1 VTDFMI
7 RSTSHYVIATAGH
20 VDHGKSTLVRALTG
34 IDPDRL
40 AEEKA
45 REMTI
50 DLGYAWLEQPDGT
63 ILSIVDVPG
72 HERFIKNML
81 AGVGGIDAAL
91 LVIASDEEFMPQ
103 TEEHLAILD
112 LLKIERGVVALTK
125 SDLVD
130 DEWLAY
136 VSEEVRERLI
146 GTHLATAPIVPVSA
160 VTGQGL
166 ESLIAELSTQLA
178 QSTLRTDLG
187 MARLSIDRTF
197 TVAGYGT
204 VVTGTLVDGSLSIGD
219 ELVIHPG
226 ETPVRVRGLQ
236 MHNRPVERA
245 EPGNRVAVNLAG
257 VSVDSLRRGDVL
269 ARKGTLTPSLRIDV
283 SLSLLGTAPT
293 SLKQDD
299 QIDFFLAAEEAPAW
313 VTLLDR
319 DELAPS
325 ESGWVQ
331 LRFRSPVVAKW
342 GDRFIIRRPSP
353 SETIGGGVIV
363 DPNPVRHRRFDDEV
377 IAGLETRLAGDPDQR
392 LLLAIGRTFHPIASL
407 AANNS
412 DMLERIDRLVEAGT
426 LIRFGPNQAFVAHV
440 PFFNEIKQQL
450 LNELRLF
457 HEEYPYLSGI
467 PRQEIRTRLGLGK
480 EFDALI
486 SAFVNHDV
494 LADDGATIRLASFTI
509 SIDSNVRA
517 AADRW
522 IAAINEHP
530 FAPPAPADFG
540 LAREDLIAL
549 TELGEIINAGEGIY
563 VTPAALAVV
572 EARVLAAIDQ
582 DGSIDL
588 ATYRDLVQ
596 TSRKYAQA
604 MLELLDQRRVT
615 RRVGDRRV
623 RYRSAGQP
631 VQGDVS

>member
-1 VTDFMI
+1 
-7 RSTSHYVIATAGH
+7 
-20 VDHGKSTLVRALTG
+20 
-34 IDPDRL
+34 
-40 AEEKA
+40 
-45 REMTI
+45 
-50 DLGYAWLEQPDGT
+50 
-63 ILSIVDVPG
+63 
-72 HERFIKNML
+72 
-81 AGVGGIDAAL
+81 
-91 LVIASDEEFMPQ
+91 
-103 TEEHLAILD
+103 
-112 LLKIERGVVALTK
+112 
-125 SDLVD
+125 
-130 DEWLAY
+130 
-136 VSEEVRERLI
+136 
-146 GTHLATAPIVPVSA
+146 
-160 VTGQGL
+160 
-166 ESLIAELSTQLA
+166 
-178 QSTLRTDLG
+178 
-187 MARLSIDRTF
+187 
-197 TVAGYGT
+197 
-204 VVTGTLVDGSLSIGD
+204 
-219 ELVIHPG
+219 
-226 ETPVRVRGLQ
+226 
-236 MHNRPVERA
+236 
-245 EPGNRVAVNLAG
+245 
-257 VSVDSLRRGDVL
+257 
-269 ARKGTLTPSLRIDV
+269 
-283 SLSLLGTAPT
+283 
-293 SLKQDD
+293 
-299 QIDFFLAAEEAPAW
+299 
-313 VTLLDR
+313 
-319 DELAPS
+319 
-325 ESGWVQ
+325 
-331 LRFRSPVVAKW
+331 
-342 GDRFIIRRPSP
+342 
-353 SETIGGGVIV
+353 
-363 DPNPVRHRRFDDEV
+363 
-377 IAGLETRLAGDPDQR
+377 
-392 LLLAIGRTFHPIASL
+392 LLAIGRTFHPIASL